1 MCNYGNNDFIKL
13 TYYILKTHLFI
24 VLSSII
30 IGNSPSNF
38 PPDF

>member
-13 TYYILKTHLFI
+13 TYYIIKTHLFI

-38 PPDF
+38 PPGL